1 MNFYSDYPWS
11 QTCHA
16 YLTHEMN
23 MFVLPLRI
31 IVSLIISL
39 TVMAQCCVQSVKDT
53 AFIVSSV
60 CDRLYFVNPFIPL
73 RLSNIRILSFSLK
86 EGLRVE
92 FVLIVKKE
100 ICPLRFSHSNSNM
113 HRFIAFNTRH
123 SLHSSRHWERFA
135 RVVFDFFSMFSS
147 FLSSRQN
154 RGMGNR
160 IGCAIQGRGTKT
172 ETEDEERE

>member
-1 MNFYSDYPWS
+1 
-11 QTCHA
+11 
-16 YLTHEMN
+16 

-92 FVLIVKKE
+92 FVLIVKEE

-135 RVVFDFFSMFSS
+135 RVVFDFFQCSPRFYQVDKIAEWEIESAAR
-147 FLSSRQN
+147 FRDAGQKQKQ
-154 RGMGNR
+154 R
-160 IGCAIQGRGTKT
+160 TKR
-172 ETEDEERE
+172 EERE